1 MDLRNIFSRDVI
13 YYHNKDHF
21 AKSGLIKI
29 GEKKTID
36 FRFRR
41 GIKGS
46 INPTTMAARLAISSS
61 LSRISSS
68 SFCARLTPRRSLASA
83 AGSPNSS
90 LSVYFSFSVSLD
102 DLSVAK
108 CISIRW
114 IKALILVTSYMLC
127 DREIFVQDLEFD
139 KLLKF
144 LIFLFF
150 LLLALEINWEE
161 MRSGNLWNY
170 DFRGHFLIVSSI
182 RRKRL

>member
-1 MDLRNIFSRDVI
+1 M
-13 YYHNKDHF
+13 
-21 AKSGLIKI
+21 
-29 GEKKTID
+29 
-36 FRFRR
+36 
-41 GIKGS
+41 
-46 INPTTMAARLAISSS
+46 
-61 LSRISSS
+61 
-68 SFCARLTPRRSLASA
+68 
-83 AGSPNSS
+83 
-90 LSVYFSFSVSLD
+90 
-102 DLSVAK
+102 AK